1 MAQTWQQL
9 TSGETVTK
17 VITGTGGSSYR
28 WSWFELRLDENNT
41 SHNAVVTVDSETLQ
55 PIAGEQVWVRFDVI
69 MVNGTIPGDPV
80 SQVAGPID
88 FGDPE
93 CWIQNEEC
101 SCCSYVLRY
110 ENLPRITASYGFNQT
125 NPGGLHYPPLD
136 RIIVGVRPS
145 PGSLNAPQII
155 NVAQT
160 SFKLS
165 VRALPR
171 VIVPGRTVI
180 ESALAP
186 CDGTNVGGV
195 ETCRQYF
202 TVPVSGY
209 DVLQVRLVRTGENL
223 TFANG
228 NSNGG
233 RGFVGSLY
241 VGTGSMLSRPPPAR
255 FDQRRVLTNR
265 TAQAEIEYFCTVAPQ
280 AGTYT
285 IAVVAGRTADGGFG
299 AELNTAAAELAT
311 CALGQCQGVARQG
324 RGRFTLYVRHANF
337 VSGPIS
343 GNLALETTRPGAA
356 LIASNCLELPRI
368 ASNGLRLPPIAF
380 VAYRLRQL
388 RTDPQLYVGVDGH
401 RECQLVRRGARRQ
414 CFVTSRALSG
424 MRLD

>member
-17 VITGTGGSSYR
+17 VIAGTGGSSYR

-41 SHNAVVTVDSETLQ
+41 YHNAVVTVDSETLQ

-101 SCCSYVLRY
+101 SCCSYVLKY

-145 PGSLNAPQII
+145 PGTLNAPQII

-241 VGTGSMLSRPPPAR
+241 VGTGTMLSRPPPAR
-255 FDQRRVLTNR
+255 FDQRRVFTNR

-285 IAVVAGRTADGGFG
+285 IAVVAGRTAEGGFG
-299 AELNTAAAELAT
+299 AELNTAAAELAM

-324 RGRFTLYVRHANF
+324 RGRFTLYVRHAKF

-343 GNLALETTRPGAA
+343 GNLALETTRPGGAA
-356 LIASNCLELPRI
+356 LIASDCL
-368 ASNGLRLPPIAF
+368 
-380 VAYRLRQL
+380 
-388 RTDPQLYVGVDGH
+388 
-401 RECQLVRRGARRQ
+401 
-414 CFVTSRALSG
+414 
-424 MRLD
+424 